1 MKSQSSL
8 EISTSKKDNAVEMVA
23 GLADEV
29 EQEARAQVL
38 AVLDVA
44 MEELELEL

>member
-29 EQEARAQVL
+29 EQEAQVL

>member
-1 MKSQSSL
+1 
-8 EISTSKKDNAVEMVA
+8 MVA

-29 EQEARAQVL
+29 EQEAQVL